1 MYGLARCL
9 VEMRVE
15 GGAAHVMCETATDG
29 SNYYDKYLHCL
40 SYPQMMIDC
49 QIDVYFHLDKKD
61 LILME
66 DELDASPLLCP
77 LHCRL

>member
-15 GGAAHVMCETATDG
+15 GGAAHVMCETATGG
-29 SNYYDKYLHCL
+29 SNDCDKYVHCL

-49 QIDVYFHLDKKD
+49 QIVLYFHLDEID
-61 LILME
+61 SFLTE
-66 DELDASPLLCP
+66 DELDASPL
-77 LHCRL
+77 RRW